1 LILFL
6 VPTFLL
12 LPCEG
17 AAAIG
22 RRTGW
27 LVTLALA
34 ALLIHS
40 QASDVFWHKVVQS
53 RCRPFDSH
61 GDLKNDLLDYLEL
74 QRKGCLPPF
83 SR

>member
-1 LILFL
+1 L

-12 LPCEG
+12 LPSEG

-27 LVTLALA
+27 LVTFGLA
-34 ALLIHS
+34 AFLIYGE
-40 QASDVFWHKVVQS
+40 ASDVFWHKMVQG
-53 RCRPFDSH
+53 RYRPFDSH

-74 QRKGCLPPF
+74 QRKGPAPPT
-83 SR
+83 SP